1 MRDTEASL
9 LPKRTRHRARVVR
22 RGLSH
27 FAREYSYSLLEQK
40 AGYKMWAYNGIEWI
54 TDGQG
59 NFTATVPV
67 RRMIRFTEDGKA
79 DEVSRSPAMQPHPRR
94 ET

>member
-1 MRDTEASL
+1 MRDTEANL
-9 LPKRTRHRARVVR
+9 LPKRTRRRTRAVR

-27 FAREYSYSLLEQK
+27 FAREYSYSLLEQT
-40 AGYKMWAYNGIEWI
+40 AGYKMWAYNGIEWV

-67 RRMIRFTEDGKA
+67 RRMIRFTDDGKA
-79 DEVSRSPAMQPHPRR
+79 DEVSRSKAMQPNSRQ